1 MNKKQQFHAWYL
13 VAALAVILLFQGWW
27 TTYKTVEPLEYSE
40 FLDHLKK
47 GEITDVSVSQDTI
60 SITQGAL
67 PRAVQPNRPAG
78 TGHSTEKSSSSAIAA
93 C

>member
-40 FLDHLKK
+40 FLDHL
-47 GEITDVSVSQDTI
+47 
-60 SITQGAL
+60 
-67 PRAVQPNRPAG
+67 
-78 TGHSTEKSSSSAIAA
+78 
-93 C
+93 